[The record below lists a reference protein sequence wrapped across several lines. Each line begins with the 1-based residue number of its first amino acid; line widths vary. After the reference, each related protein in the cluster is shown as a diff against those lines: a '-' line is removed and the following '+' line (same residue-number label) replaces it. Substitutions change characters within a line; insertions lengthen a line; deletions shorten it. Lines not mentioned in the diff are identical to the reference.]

1 MIWKAKSYYIISYLC
16 FLSNNK
22 ILNKCNTLYLKKKTR
37 LSLLI
42 LELDFNYLD
51 VLHLIPP
58 KNRNQ
63 DIIEELL
70 LSIKYGVNNKQVQ
83 YKLI

>member
-1 MIWKAKSYYIISYLC
+1 MIWKAKSYYKIIYLW

-22 ILNKCNTLYLKKKTR
+22 ILNKCNLYLKRKTR

-42 LELDFNYLD
+42 LDFIYLD
-51 VLHLIPP
+51 VIHLIPP

-63 DIIEELL
+63 EIIQELL
-70 LSIKYGVNNKQVQ
+70 LMYGVNNKQVQ
-83 YKLI
+83 YNMRVEL